1 MLLATT
7 AASAIV
13 SIATIAFTLA
23 AIVYMIVCTNQVMRC
38 IPLPRVG
45 SSYQFTWTFLVMIS
59 LLYLPSAGAPDVT
72 APDTVHTTV
81 SKATTVVA
89 AAAGIAVAGVRRSGR
104 ERKASKRKAE
114 DDETKKMIAREKRN
128 KRRRERYANMDDDK
142 KEDRNGKRRSD
153 YANMDDDK
161 KEARN
166 GKRRSDYA
174 NMDDDEKEEKQSQ
187 ARENKQKNRNRI
199 KEQKVGSALTE
210 DINDVERYTLGD
222 MDCKCQYC
230 GALGFWCENKGTK
243 SEPHFGNLCCQK
255 GKVSVPLAQDFQ
267 LHPYIANLLT
277 STTDR
282 DAIYFRSH
290 ARMFNAGMAMAS
302 TVSGK
307 VPNEY
312 SKGNS
317 AYSIAGQLRRILGPM
332 MPRKGNVP
340 RYIQIYFFEPDDATA
355 YRIRNFADLKPDE
368 KAMAERIFTQLHKAL
383 IESKHAYV
391 QSCLGVKKWVEEN
404 FPDGVNDLRIAIN
417 AEQSPDP
424 TIHNGRLNAPAA
436 VNEVSILVPEHVG
449 KDDVR
454 QVVFNLKEPEDSM
467 GTKTIAD
474 YHRSYDPLQYPIF
487 NNL

>member
-7 AASAIV
+7 TAAAIV
-13 SIATIAFTLA
+13 FMATVSLA
-23 AIVYMIVCTNQVMRC
+23 LVAIVYMIVCMNQVIMSC
-38 IPLPRVG
+38 IHIPLPPNPG
-45 SSYQFTWTFLVMIS
+45 CTSYKFTWTILFVIS
-59 LLYLPSAGAPDVT
+59 LLYLPSAEAPNVPTQNSINNDSI
-72 APDTVHTTV
+72 V
-81 SKATTVVA
+81 SATTATAVATA
-89 AAAGIAVAGVRRSGR
+89 AAAVAGIAVAGVRRSGR
-104 ERKASKRKAE
+104 KRKVSKKTADDNEAE
-114 DDETKKMIAREKRN
+114 AKKMKAAERRREQYAAKVQNTQSREERN
-128 KRRRERYANMDDDK
+128 KRDRKRYANMDDDK
-142 KEDRNGKRRSD
+142 
-153 YANMDDDK
+153 
-161 KEARN
+161 
-166 GKRRSDYA
+166 
-174 NMDDDEKEEKQSQ
+174 KEEKQSQ
-187 ARENKQKNRNRI
+187 ARENKQKNTNRI
-199 KEQKVGSALTE
+199 KKQKVGSALTE
-210 DINDVERYTLGD
+210 DINDVERYTLGN
-222 MDCKCQYC
+222 MDCKCHYC

-243 SEPHFGNLCCQK
+243 TEPHFGNLCCQK